1 MRPHTESTEN
11 AATGPSMSAA
21 AFSPAPCAYP
31 FVHARNDAGGSRAK
45 DMNDSLGAAGAIP
58 YAANDAAVAGMQQRY
73 CSVSQPLAMSYA
85 PPYNGGTDGTAQS
98 AATAAGGGYLSSWHS
113 LEVPGATQ
121 PPIPQSDFYTTA
133 AQANESYYPYQPRY
147 AESLMTSADLY
158 SAGIGSASA
167 MMGYGPAVP
176 MTGVSGYGFM
186 DQAAGSVLSSA
197 SCSGSRC
204 AQWYLPRGYCPMP
217 CFNVAGGSFG
227 SSYGLYADCTSTGI
241 TPTTISMGPNS
252 MEEETLSSLD
262 GRPRYVVVPPPPRL
276 APQSSSDPVAPFVLP
291 PSFAAAAAGSDVHM
305 IGILSASPSGMMES
319 PSSASLPNTSP
330 ASRVA
335 RTPHFLPYDGR
346 AYGIPAHKIQISSTE
361 AATAVV
367 QCPLVALAQ
376 RGGYNPVETAQPAL
390 ASVEKTGML
399 HTMHAYPHVA
409 SSLTPHAPLQSHG
422 ISTGD
427 MCTVSEP
434 VAGLCSPEE
443 SALLADVHARL
454 VQQHRAS
461 QLLKERSSAQ
471 RASVEP
477 LSRADLV
484 DPAKIPALEKNVGAN
499 GSCDD
504 VASFSITT
512 IEEAAVA
519 ALSPIPRPP
528 AANDTDAE
536 TSAQS
541 LWEGAEAAAQPPTR
555 DALDRVLTVPGVVW
569 RHDPYSRQVLP
580 QTQATAESDGSE
592 ATSASCSSLS
602 SGPCVTRAAVGLSDR
617 GDATASITQ
626 PPRSA
631 DVSAGTNGSSSSA
644 ADGVR
649 PSSRRLP
656 TKKVCVRHYVQG
668 DGDLSLSHENS
679 GVVGALLSVREV
691 PTATVPVALCASG
704 TCAPHCHSAAMG
716 NGDAGAIPASP
727 MEAAPAVM
735 LTPTALEGAESAKQS
750 VPKPRSKQA
759 GHPALTRGAKASAA
773 NEHAAESSAHS
784 SIVSS
789 ASGQLQSSHLKA
801 SSELSSVAP
810 PEAAEAAPGM
820 VATSADPAATAT
832 MWPVGR
838 RPSSRSYS
846 PGLSAACPAY
856 QPSSRWAWGLRSAR
870 VHPLTAPAEMDARE
884 VEPPVATLTDLDT
897 SFLARLWQKLELSGC
912 FRDALERRRRVIG
925 PGSNSSARVLRRMIP
940 LARRL
945 MYRRHGLEAENG
957 SGPRFTVLDE
967 SDMKYVCLLQHGF
980 RKSTAVAAT
989 HYVTGT
995 MVVLDGDMGID
1006 TGVVELCLTREEYE
1020 SMTDMQRRAAHLVVH
1035 LEFPLASSIHR
1046 AARADEI
1053 LMHGNTQLPLEEAT
1067 LEFLRYLTTQP
1078 HLFQSCRV
1086 EWMHFVDAEF
1096 QADGQKLYVHY
1107 TCDSPVRFLELATFL
1122 NHIFHC
1128 RVWMKVIKADEL

>member
-11 AATGPSMSAA
+11 ASMGPSMSAA

-31 FVHARNDAGGSRAK
+31 LVHTRNDTGGSRAGK
-45 DMNDSLGAAGAIP
+45 MSESLGTADAMP
-58 YAANDAAVAGMQQRY
+58 YAANDAAAAGVQQRY

-85 PPYNGGTDGTAQS
+85 PSYNGGTDGTAQS
-98 AATAAGGGYLSSWHS
+98 AATTCGGGCLSSWHS

-121 PPIPQSDFYTTA
+121 LPIPQSDFYTAA
-133 AQANESYYPYQPRY
+133 AQANEFYYPYQPRY
-147 AESLMTSADLY
+147 AESLITSADLY
-158 SAGIGSASA
+158 IAGVGSANA
-167 MMGYGPAVP
+167 TMGYGPTAP
-176 MTGVSGYGFM
+176 MTGVSGYEFM
-186 DQAAGSVLSSA
+186 DQAAVSVLSSA
-197 SCSGSRC
+197 SCSGSRF

-227 SSYGLYADCTSTGI
+227 SSYGLYADCASTGI

-252 MEEETLSSLD
+252 MEEETFSSLD

-291 PSFAAAAAGSDVHM
+291 PSFAAAAAGTDIHM

-319 PSSASLPNTSP
+319 PSSASLSNTSP

-346 AYGIPAHKIQISSTE
+346 AYGIPAHKMQISSTE
-361 AATAVV
+361 ATF
-367 QCPLVALAQ
+367 AQ
-376 RGGYNPVETAQPAL
+376 RGGYNPVDTVQPVL
-390 ASVEKTGML
+390 ASVEKAGML
-399 HTMHAYPHVA
+399 HTMHVYPHVA
-409 SSLTPHAPLQSHG
+409 SSLTPHAPPQSHG
-422 ISTGD
+422 MSTGD
-427 MCTVSEP
+427 MCTVSGP

-477 LSRADLV
+477 LPRADLV
-484 DPAKIPALEKNVGAN
+484 DPAKVPALQKNVGAN

-504 VASFSITT
+504 VASLSTTT

-528 AANDTDAE
+528 AANGTDAE

-541 LWEGAEAAAQPPTR
+541 LWEGAEAAAQPPTQ
-555 DALDRVLTVPGVVW
+555 DALDRVLTVPGVMW
-569 RHDPYSRQVLP
+569 RHDPYSRHVLP
-580 QTQATAESDGSE
+580 QTHATAESDGSE
-592 ATSASCSSLS
+592 ALVASCSSLS
-602 SGPCVTRAAVGLSDR
+602 SGPCVTRAAVGISDR
-617 GDATASITQ
+617 GDTTASITQ

-631 DVSAGTNGSSSSA
+631 DVSAGTDGSSSGA

-691 PTATVPVALCASG
+691 PTATVPIALCASG
-704 TCAPHCHSAAMG
+704 TCAPHRHSAGMG
-716 NGDAGAIPASP
+716 NRDAGAVPASP
-727 MEAAPAVM
+727 MEAAPTVM
-735 LTPTALEGAESAKQS
+735 LAPTALEGAESAKSS

-759 GHPALTRGAKASAA
+759 GHPAPTRGAKVSAA
-773 NEHAAESSAHS
+773 NEHAVESSAHS
-784 SIVSS
+784 STASS
-789 ASGQLQSSHLKA
+789 ASGQLQSSHLKT
-801 SSELSSVAP
+801 SSVLASVAP
-810 PEAAEAAPGM
+810 PDVAEAATGILT
-820 VATSADPAATAT
+820 TSADPAATAK
-832 MWPVGR
+832 MWSVGHR
-838 RPSSRSYS
+838 LSSRSYS

-856 QPSSRWAWGLRSAR
+856 QPSSRWGWGLRSAR
-870 VHPLTAPAEMDARE
+870 VHSLTAPAEMDARE
-884 VEPPVATLTDLDT
+884 VEPPATTLTDLDT

-967 SDMKYVCLLQHGF
+967 SEMRYVCLLQHGF